1 MLQQVEKTNSKNC
14 PGELTMDK
22 LEKFQLRRMS
32 VSDLATRIAACCN
45 EATKAENNRA
55 EILNELHKTQD
66 VYHERVK

>member
-1 MLQQVEKTNSKNC
+1 
-14 PGELTMDK
+14 MDK

-66 VYHERVK
+66 VYRERVK